1 MTIFNIKILNINDF
15 LLKSAAFD
23 GIPVQAPSTISIREN
38 KETIRKFKS
47 IVYWQERLTRGKL
60 GVQAKLVTK
69 LSMCLEAPEM
79 RKQLKD

>member
-1 MTIFNIKILNINDF
+1 MTMF

-23 GIPVQAPSTISIREN
+23 GTPVQAPSTISIREN

-47 IVYWQERLTRGKL
+47 IVYWQERFTRGKL